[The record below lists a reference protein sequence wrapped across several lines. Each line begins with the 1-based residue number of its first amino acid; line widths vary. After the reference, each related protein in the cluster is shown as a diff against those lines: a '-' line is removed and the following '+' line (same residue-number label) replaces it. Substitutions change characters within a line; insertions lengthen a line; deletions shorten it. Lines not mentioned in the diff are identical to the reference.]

1 MGKSLLVANPLEKL
15 TSKRFGVLKGWLY
28 VLKQQHL
35 HGEFPFSGSAPVPLH
50 TRHCHEAG
58 TNERIMAICATMVNG
73 SHAKKA
79 SGWQNDIPV
88 WNMRQEPLCSYFVKK
103 SIHSYEQRV
112 LRTLLREAREQA
124 GMTQTELSRKLGRSQ
139 SFVSKYEAGELG
151 LDVLELRAI
160 CQAMGVSLPD
170 FISRFEDRVS

>member
-1 MGKSLLVANPLEKL
+1 
-15 TSKRFGVLKGWLY
+15 
-28 VLKQQHL
+28 
-35 HGEFPFSGSAPVPLH
+35 
-50 TRHCHEAG
+50 
-58 TNERIMAICATMVNG
+58 
-73 SHAKKA
+73 
-79 SGWQNDIPV
+79 
-88 WNMRQEPLCSYFVKK
+88 MRQEPLCSYFVKK